1 MSDKRVKGCPNE
13 SCKAYKKAKY
23 KAEDRFCKDCGT
35 ELIFVCSK
43 CWTPLAGDDPNKKI
57 CAKCEAKAQDRKEKV
72 IDMGKKIGGAALA
85 VVPLALKE
93 IPELID
99 KLPIKKK

>member
-35 ELIFVCSK
+35 ELIFVCSY
-43 CWTPLAGDDPNKKI
+43 TSL
-57 CAKCEAKAQDRKEKV
+57 
-72 IDMGKKIGGAALA
+72 M
-85 VVPLALKE
+85 
-93 IPELID
+93 
-99 KLPIKKK
+99 IKW